1 MLEVVI
7 IGGGPA
13 GLSAALVLGRCRRK
27 TLLLDAGHPRNA
39 ASKAMH
45 GFLSRDGMPPAEFL
59 EICRQQLARY
69 DSIEFRHAQATD
81 VAREKNGSFTTTLD
95 NGETFASRMV
105 LLATGLIDECPP
117 LAGFEQFYGRSVH
130 HCPYCDG
137 WEHRDQPLA
146 VYGAHDAAVDLAA
159 EVLHWSKDLIL
170 CTGGNPKFSRKQG
183 KCLER
188 LGIPMIED
196 PIERLEGEGDQL
208 RAIRFVTGKVVPR
221 TALFFSPGQ
230 YQRSPFGEKLGCKFD
245 RDNCIRCSE
254 SAATD
259 IPGLYVAGNASRG
272 LQLVIIAAGE
282 GTQAAFAIN
291 EALLEAD
298 NGGR

>member
-1 MLEVVI
+1 MLEVVVV
-7 IGGGPA
+7 GGGPA

-27 TLLLDAGHPRNA
+27 TLVLDAGHPRNA

-59 EICRQQLARY
+59 DICRQQLARY
-69 DSIEFRHAQATD
+69 NSVEFRRAKVTD
-81 VAREKNGSFTTTLD
+81 VARANDAFTTTLE

-137 WEHRDQPLA
+137 WEQRDQPLA
-146 VYGAHDAAVDLAA
+146 VYGAHDEAVDLAA
-159 EVLHWSKDLIL
+159 EVRHWSKDVIL
-170 CTGGNPKFSRKQG
+170 CSGGKPRFSRKRRQ
-183 KCLER
+183 CLER
-188 LGIPMIED
+188 LGIVVIED

-208 RAIRFVTGKVVPR
+208 RAIRFVTGKALPR

-230 YQRSPFGEKLGCKFD
+230 FQRSPFGEKLGCKFD
-245 RDNCIRCSE
+245 RDNCIRCAE
-254 SAATD
+254 GAATG

-282 GTQAAFAIN
+282 GTEAAFAIN
-291 EALLEAD
+291 EALIEAD
-298 NGGR
+298 AGT